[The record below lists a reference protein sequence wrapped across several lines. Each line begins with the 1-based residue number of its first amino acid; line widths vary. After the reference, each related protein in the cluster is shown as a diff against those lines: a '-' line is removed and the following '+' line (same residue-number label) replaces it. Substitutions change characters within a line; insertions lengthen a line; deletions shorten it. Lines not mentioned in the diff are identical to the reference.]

1 MRRFWI
7 DTDTASDDAV
17 AILMALRWPDIVVD
31 GISVV
36 SGNVPVEM
44 GVRNALYTVDL
55 CGKQTPVY
63 QGLAR
68 PMGRDPSYAY
78 FFHGPD
84 GMGGM
89 NYPDPKITVQEQH
102 AVDIFI
108 ETVRESPGEITLV
121 TLGPLSNIAAAVVL
135 APDIVEKI
143 PMCYVMG
150 GAAACLGNVT
160 PAAEY
165 NIWVDPD
172 AARIVF
178 HSGIPLL
185 MVGWEHCRGDANLDD
200 EDMAMIREMDTPYA
214 HFTLDC
220 NMSAI
225 KANREWLGDP
235 ALPLPDPVTMAIA
248 LEPQVCTRQGK
259 HYVDVEIHSEVTRG
273 IPAAHLIAA
282 EVNASLTVI
291 PRCQLDRESQ
301 ELHLRLHAPLQGSR
315 TGRMRRQHDASDLA
329 LFRAADEA
337 RLI

>member
-17 AILMALRWPDIVVD
+17 AILMALRWSDVVVE

-68 PMGRDPSYAY
+68 PLVREPSYAY

-89 NYPDPKITVQEQH
+89 NYPEPKRQVEAEHGVEAFIQ
-102 AVDIFI
+102 AVRA
-108 ETVRESPGEITLV
+108 VPGEITLV
-121 TLGPLSNIAAAVVL
+121 TLGPLSNIATAINI

-143 PMCYVMG
+143 QMCYVMG

-165 NIWVDPD
+165 NIWVDPE
-172 AARIVF
+172 AANVVF
-178 HSGIPLL
+178 QSGIRLL
-185 MVGWEHCRGDANLDD
+185 MVGWEHCRGEANLSDD
-200 EDMAMIREMDTPYA
+200 DMAFVRSFKTPYA
-214 HFTLDC
+214 DFSLDC
-220 NMSAI
+220 NASAI

-248 LEPQVCTRQGK
+248 LNPAVCTRQAS
-259 HYVDVEIHSEVTRG
+259 HYVEVETNSELTRG
-273 IPAAHLIAA
+273 MTVVDDLGVLNKNPNIEVCWSINIPLWK
-282 EVNASLTVI
+282 ETLYKT
-291 PRCQLDRESQ
+291 
-301 ELHLRLHAPLQGSR
+301 LR
-315 TGRMRRQHDASDLA
+315 
-329 LFRAADEA
+329 DEA
-337 RLI
+337 S